1 MVRLSSLAAAVSWL
15 QLSSAWLPSERPEG
29 TLNKKWLPGS
39 GKIRGV
45 NLGSLFVFEPWI
57 ANSAWTGLGCE
68 DSPDRGSEFDC
79 VSKLGQEQADA
90 AFQGHWGS
98 FITESDLDEMKR
110 YGINT
115 IRIPLGYW
123 LDRSLVDS
131 SENFPQGAE
140 EYLVRICGWATAR
153 GLYIILDP
161 GFYNEYNYGRGVKFL
176 QYLTKLAHER
186 PEMENVGMI
195 EVLNEPVHWD
205 QSVESLRST
214 FYRDAYNAIRQVER
228 DLNVSPDDQFHI
240 QMMGSGWGAGNP
252 VEFLSDTQLTAFDD
266 HRYLKWANR
275 DEVPLSH
282 ESFISTSCSDNLSR
296 DSAGPTIIGEWSL
309 SVPDDVQW
317 SDGWHPESQ
326 KDFYRKW
333 FAAQIHS
340 YETRAEGWVFWTW
353 KTQLGDYRWG
363 YKDAVA
369 AGVIPEN
376 IDEALNSGNNS
387 SSVTASYAT
396 LSFHKNDH
404 VCFTNFAEPLAR
416 GAEAILAASWPPG
429 IKKETSSA
437 GLLTYQV
444 KGRPWD
450 PSDDASAIAACR
462 LVRDLLAYLHRHGWT
477 LVTGLGHSVRMWTK
491 DSLVFRRGAAS
502 TSARQRFWLAVSF
515 AKSDKLRLD
524 CAERTVQE
532 RTVDAVRE
540 VMTRM
545 GYVAGG
551 TWNCDAYEFRLKDK
565 PWNANMDG
573 GLRPRMLVLGVLEAL
588 EGVGWQSYGAVAQR
602 TKVENTQKAD
612 IWYFSKE
619 VGVPAREAA
628 WGSRNPY
635 ARGDVGG

>member
-195 EVLNEPVHWD
+195 EVLNEPVPLG
-205 QSVESLRST
+205 S
-214 FYRDAYNAIRQVER
+214 AIRQVER

-240 QMMGSGWGAGNP
+240 QMMGTGWGAGNP

-363 YKDAVA
+363 YKDAVP
-369 AGVIPEN
+369 AGVIPED
-376 IDEALNSGNNS
+376 IDEALNSG
-387 SSVTASYAT
+387 
-396 LSFHKNDH
+396 
-404 VCFTNFAEPLAR
+404 VC
-416 GAEAILAASWPPG
+416 G
-429 IKKETSSA
+429 
-437 GLLTYQV
+437 
-444 KGRPWD
+444 
-450 PSDDASAIAACR
+450 
-462 LVRDLLAYLHRHGWT
+462 
-477 LVTGLGHSVRMWTK
+477 
-491 DSLVFRRGAAS
+491 
-502 TSARQRFWLAVSF
+502 
-515 AKSDKLRLD
+515 
-524 CAERTVQE
+524 
-532 RTVDAVRE
+532 
-540 VMTRM
+540 
-545 GYVAGG
+545 
-551 TWNCDAYEFRLKDK
+551 
-565 PWNANMDG
+565 
-573 GLRPRMLVLGVLEAL
+573 
-588 EGVGWQSYGAVAQR
+588 
-602 TKVENTQKAD
+602 
-612 IWYFSKE
+612 
-619 VGVPAREAA
+619 
-628 WGSRNPY
+628 
-635 ARGDVGG
+635 

>member
-68 DSPDRGSEFDC
+68 DSPDRSSEFDC

-90 AFQGHWGS
+90 AFQGHWAS

-140 EYLVRICGWATAR
+140 EYLVRVCGWATAR
-153 GLYIILDP
+153 GLYIILDHHGAPGAQVAKNAFTGQLAPSP

-195 EVLNEPVHWD
+195 EVLNEPMENVGMIEVLNEPVHWD
-205 QSVESLRST
+205 QFVESLRST
-214 FYRDAYNAIRQVER
+214 FYRDAYNAIRQVERDLNAIRQVER

-309 SVPDDVQW
+309 SVPDEDQW
-317 SDGWHPESQ
+317 SDEWHPESQ

-376 IDEALNSGNNS
+376 IDEALNSG
-387 SSVTASYAT
+387 
-396 LSFHKNDH
+396 
-404 VCFTNFAEPLAR
+404 VC
-416 GAEAILAASWPPG
+416 G
-429 IKKETSSA
+429 
-437 GLLTYQV
+437 
-444 KGRPWD
+444 
-450 PSDDASAIAACR
+450 
-462 LVRDLLAYLHRHGWT
+462 
-477 LVTGLGHSVRMWTK
+477 
-491 DSLVFRRGAAS
+491 
-502 TSARQRFWLAVSF
+502 
-515 AKSDKLRLD
+515 
-524 CAERTVQE
+524 
-532 RTVDAVRE
+532 
-540 VMTRM
+540 
-545 GYVAGG
+545 
-551 TWNCDAYEFRLKDK
+551 
-565 PWNANMDG
+565 
-573 GLRPRMLVLGVLEAL
+573 
-588 EGVGWQSYGAVAQR
+588 
-602 TKVENTQKAD
+602 
-612 IWYFSKE
+612 
-619 VGVPAREAA
+619 
-628 WGSRNPY
+628 
-635 ARGDVGG
+635 